1 MYHLGIEYLC
11 TVSSMVVDATV
22 KELHYQAF
30 ISGKCMVT
38 ARDVF
43 SLPSCFA
50 EFRHTASV
58 ETCNTVTVV
67 LTVTGLSGEGR
78 HGVGG

>member
-1 MYHLGIEYLC
+1 MYHLGREYLC
-11 TVSSMVVDATV
+11 TVSSVKVKVKVSSDATV

-38 ARDVF
+38 V
-43 SLPSCFA
+43 FA

-58 ETCNTVTVV
+58 ETHNT
-67 LTVTGLSGEGR
+67 LTVDCDRTSW
-78 HGVGG
+78 

>member
-1 MYHLGIEYLC
+1 MYHLGREYLC
-11 TVSSMVVDATV
+11 TVSSVVVDATV

-38 ARDVF
+38 V
-43 SLPSCFA
+43 FA

-58 ETCNTVTVV
+58 ETRNT
-67 LTVTGLSGEGR
+67 LTVDCDRTSW
-78 HGVGG
+78 